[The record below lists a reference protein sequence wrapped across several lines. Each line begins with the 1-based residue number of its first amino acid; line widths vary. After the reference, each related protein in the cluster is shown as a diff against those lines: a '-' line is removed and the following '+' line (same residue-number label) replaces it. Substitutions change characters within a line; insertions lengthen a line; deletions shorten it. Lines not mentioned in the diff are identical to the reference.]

1 MPTAGPILKQLYPGS
16 LLKRLSTSPGRE
28 HEQAFIRLVIG
39 IVVFFL
45 TYYSHI
51 DKPSILFSVS
61 TLVTIYT
68 LFGVL
73 ILGWIYLQPR
83 KNSFRYVLSNTVDI
97 ISLSYA
103 MYLGEEMGA
112 ALYPLYLW
120 VTFGYGFRFGIKY
133 LAISS
138 VLSIIGFVIVYSSTF
153 FWQQYPILFTG
164 MLVGLILLPIYASTL
179 LRRLTEAVKNAE
191 IANKAKSQFLA
202 NMSHELRTPLS
213 GITGSSDLLKNTVL
227 TTEQQEYANTIDY
240 SINALL
246 SLIESILDLSKIE
259 EGKITR
265 NKIDFD
271 LHHILNITTRML
283 THHAKQ
289 KGLSLNLQIEPDI
302 PYQLFGDADHLRQVL
317 INLIGNAIKYTDFG
331 GVHVR
336 VSLKENIDH
345 ECNILFE
352 VIDTGCGISAV
363 DQKSIFNRFTQVDES
378 DTRSHSGTGLGTAIA
393 KEIVELLDG
402 SIGVKS
408 EPEHGSTF
416 WFTLPFIK
424 QQTIDISNNKDLT
437 QAKILAIANKDNTLL
452 DLIDSLEGWGTDL
465 ADTDSASDAFKML
478 TQASSEHEPF
488 HAIIITKPL
497 IDIDALQFVQ
507 SIRTRPDIS
516 NIILILVANKLDE
529 TTHSKLLNT
538 GFNFI
543 FNNPINKSLLFNAI
557 HASPLLGSHDS
568 NIEDFS
574 SYFMHS
580 KMVKQYHILLADD
593 NETNQRVIRRILEHG
608 GHSVSVVE
616 NGERA
621 LDALERETFDICII
635 DMHMP
640 VMGGLQAIKLF
651 RFMYPKN
658 TMPFV
663 MLTANA
669 TTEAVQQCK
678 EVGVDVYLTKPI
690 RSHTL
695 LDTIAKIE
703 PNQSQNTNNENKL
716 VIPTTI
722 RQPNIDT
729 PDSSDILNPDV
740 INDLKMLDENNT
752 FLFDLIQG
760 FVKDGNAL
768 LLRLDN
774 STHDQYHEFTEAAH
788 AFKGNAGSVGAVK
801 LYKVCMH
808 AQKIS
813 ESEYRQNATQH
824 LNQIRKDFL
833 RTQYAL
839 WHQAHQVDSG
849 QLRD

>member
-1 MPTAGPILKQLYPGS
+1 MSTARPIVSRQQLRS
-16 LLKRLSTSPGRE
+16 FFKRLSQSPGRE
-28 HEQAFIRLVIG
+28 HEQAFIRLAFGPTIFLLTILFHSESPEIITNITIEAIFYTIAG
-39 IVVFFL
+39 IVVL
-45 TYYSHI
+45 S
-51 DKPSILFSVS
+51 
-61 TLVTIYT
+61 
-68 LFGVL
+68 
-73 ILGWIYLQPR
+73 WIYIQPR
-83 KNSFRYVLSNTVDI
+83 KITTRYI
-97 ISLSYA
+97 ISNIVDVIALSYA
-103 MYLGEEMGA
+103 MYLGEEIGA

-120 VTFGYGFRFGIKY
+120 LTFGYGFRFGIKY

-138 VLSIIGFVIVYSSTF
+138 VFSIIGFVIVYLTSS
-153 FWQQYPILFTG
+153 FWQQYPILFSG
-164 MLVGLILLPIYASTL
+164 MLGGLILLPLYASTL
-179 LRRLTEAVKNAE
+179 LRRLTIAVNNAE

-227 TTEQQEYANTIDY
+227 TAEQKEYADTIDY

-265 NKIDFD
+265 NKIEFD
-271 LHHILNITTRML
+271 LHHLLNITTRML

-289 KGLSLNLQIEPDI
+289 KGLSLNLQVEPDI

-336 VSLKENIDH
+336 VTLQEKTTDT
-345 ECNILFE
+345 CNILFE
-352 VIDTGCGISAV
+352 VIDTGCGISRI
-363 DQKSIFNRFTQVDES
+363 DQESIFNRFTQADDSE
-378 DTRSHSGTGLGTAIA
+378 TRRHGGTGLGTAIA

-402 SIGVKS
+402 NIGVKS
-408 EPEHGSTF
+408 EPENGSTF
-416 WFTLPFIK
+416 WFTLPFK
-424 QQTIDISNNKDLT
+424 QKTVDININKDLT

-452 DLIDSLEGWGTDL
+452 DLIDSLESWGTDL
-465 ADTDSASDAFKML
+465 IDTDSASDAFKML
-478 TQASSEHEPF
+478 TRASSEHDPF

-507 SIRTRPDIS
+507 SIRSRPDLS
-516 NIILILVANKLDE
+516 NVILILVANKLDE

-543 FNNPINKSLLFNAI
+543 FNNPANKSLLFNAI
-557 HASPLLGSHDS
+557 HASPLLGAHD
-568 NIEDFS
+568 NNVEDFS

-608 GHSVSVVE
+608 GHTVSVVE

-621 LDALERETFDICII
+621 LDALEKEVFDICII

-695 LDTIAKIE
+695 LNTIAAIE
-703 PNQSQNTNNENKL
+703 PNQSANENAENKL
-716 VIPTTI
+716 VMPTSI
-722 RQPNIDT
+722 RAPNIDI

-774 STHDQYHEFTEAAH
+774 NTHDNYHEFTEAAH

-801 LYKVCMH
+801 LYKVCMQ
-808 AQKIS
+808 AQKLS
-813 ESEYRQNATQH
+813 ETQYRQNATQH

-839 WHQAHQVDSG
+839 WHQAHQVDSN
-849 QLRD
+849 QQRD

>member
-1 MPTAGPILKQLYPGS
+1 MSSAGSILNHLHPRAFF
-16 LLKRLSTSPGRE
+16 KRLSQSPGRE
-28 HEQAFIRLVIG
+28 HEQAFLRLVIG
-39 IVVFFL
+39 VVVFIL
-45 TYYSHI
+45 T
-51 DKPSILFSVS
+51 ILFHVDEPTIIFNVS
-61 TLVTIYT
+61 TQIILYTIVGLV
-68 LFGVL
+68 
-73 ILGWIYLQPR
+73 ILGWIYFHPK
-83 KNSFRYVLSNTVDI
+83 KNTTRYIISNTIDI
-97 ISLSYA
+97 IGLSYA
-103 MYLGEEMGA
+103 MYLGEELGA

-120 VTFGYGFRFGIKY
+120 VTFGYGFRFGIHH

-138 VLSIIGFVIVYSSTF
+138 VLSIIGFITVYLTSS
-153 FWQQYPILFTG
+153 FWQQYPTLFSG
-164 MLVGLILLPIYASTL
+164 MLGGLILLPIYASTL
-179 LRRLTEAVKNAE
+179 LRRLTAAVKNAE

-227 TTEQQEYANTIDY
+227 TAEQKEYANTIDY

-265 NKIDFD
+265 NQIEFD
-271 LHHILNITTRML
+271 LHHLLNITTRML

-289 KGLSLNLQIEPDI
+289 KGLSLNLQVEPDI
-302 PYQLFGDADHLRQVL
+302 PYQLIGDADHLRQIL

-336 VSLKENIDH
+336 VSLKENSHDDC
-345 ECNILFE
+345 EILFE
-352 VIDTGCGISAV
+352 VIDTGCGISKA
-363 DQKSIFNRFTQVDES
+363 DQKTIFNRFTQVDES
-378 DTRSHSGTGLGTAIA
+378 DTRGHGGTGLGTAIA

-402 SIGVKS
+402 SIGVSS
-408 EPEHGSTF
+408 EPENGSTF
-416 WFTLPFIK
+416 WFTLPFK
-424 QQTIDISNNKDLT
+424 RQVVDITTNKDLST
-437 QAKILAIANKDNTLL
+437 AKILAISNKDNVLV
-452 DLIDSLEGWGTDL
+452 DLINAIEDWGTDL
-465 ADTDSASDAFKML
+465 VDTDSASDAFKLL
-478 TQASSEHEPF
+478 TRAASEHDPF
-488 HAIIITKPL
+488 HAVVITKPL

-507 SIRTRPDIS
+507 SIRTRPELN
-516 NIILILVANKLDE
+516 NIILILLANNLDE
-529 TTHSKLLNT
+529 DTHTKLLNT

-543 FNNPINKSLLFNAI
+543 FNNPVNKSLLFNAI
-557 HASPLLGSHDS
+557 HASPLLGAHD
-568 NIEDFS
+568 NNVEDFS

-621 LDALERETFDICII
+621 LDALEKETFDICII

-703 PNQSQNTNNENKL
+703 PNQTASTGEENKL
-716 VIPTTI
+716 LMPTTI

-729 PDSSDILNPDV
+729 ADSSDILNHDV

-774 STHDQYHEFTEAAH
+774 STHDQYQEFTEAAH

-801 LYKVCMH
+801 LYKVCMQ

-813 ESEYRQNATQH
+813 ESEYKQNATQH

-833 RTQYAL
+833 RSQYAL
-839 WHQAHQVDSG
+839 WHQAHQVDSN
-849 QLRD
+849 QNRD

>member
-1 MPTAGPILKQLYPGS
+1 MPTAGSFLKHLH
-16 LLKRLSTSPGRE
+16 LRTVLKRLATSPGRE
-28 HEQAFIRLVIG
+28 HEQAFIRLVFGPTI
-39 IVVFFL
+39 FL
-45 TYYSHI
+45 IT
-51 DKPSILFSVS
+51 ILFHSDS
-61 TLVTIYT
+61 QNILSNITIEAIVYSIAGVII
-68 LFGVL
+68 LF
-73 ILGWIYLQPR
+73 WIYIQPK
-83 KNSFRYVLSNTVDI
+83 KNSARYI
-97 ISLSYA
+97 ISNIVDVVALSYA
-103 MYLGEEMGA
+103 MYLGEELGA

-120 VTFGYGFRFGIKY
+120 ITFGYGFRFGIKY

-138 VLSIIGFVIVYSSTF
+138 ILSIVGFIFVYSGTI
-153 FWQQYPILFTG
+153 FWQQYPILFSG
-164 MLVGLILLPIYASTL
+164 MLGGLILLPIYASTL
-179 LRRLTEAVKNAE
+179 LHRLTKAVKNAE

-227 TTEQQEYANTIDY
+227 TAEQQEYANTIDY

-271 LHHILNITTRML
+271 LHHLLNITTRML

-289 KGLSLNLQIEPDI
+289 RGLSLNLQIEPNI

-336 VSLKENIDH
+336 VSLKEKIDT
-345 ECNILFE
+345 ECTILFE
-352 VIDTGCGISAV
+352 VIDTGCGISTA
-363 DQKSIFNRFTQVDES
+363 DQQTIFNRFSQVDES
-378 DTRSHSGTGLGTAIA
+378 DTRSHSGAGLGTAIA

-402 SIGVKS
+402 TIGVAS

-416 WFTLPFIK
+416 WFTLPFK
-424 QQTIDISNNKDLT
+424 QQAIDISNNNDLT
-437 QAKILAIANKDNTLL
+437 QAKILAVANKDNTLL

-465 ADTDSASDAFKML
+465 IDTDSASDAFKML
-478 TQASSEHEPF
+478 TSASSEHEPF

-507 SIRTRPDIS
+507 SIRTRPELS
-516 NIILILVANKLDE
+516 NIILILLANKLDE

-543 FNNPINKSLLFNAI
+543 FNKPVNKSLLFNAI
-557 HASPLLGSHDS
+557 HASPLLGVHDS
-568 NIEDFS
+568 NVEDFS

-580 KMVKQYHILLADD
+580 KMVKKYHILLADD

-608 GHSVSVVE
+608 GHSVAVVE

-621 LDALERETFDICII
+621 LDALEKETYDICII

-669 TTEAVQQCK
+669 STDAVQQCK

-695 LDTIAKIE
+695 LDAIAKIE
-703 PNQSQNTNNENKL
+703 PNQSGTSDKENKL
-716 VIPTTI
+716 LIPTAI

-729 PDSSDILNPDV
+729 PDTSDILNPDV
-740 INDLKMLDENNT
+740 INDLKMLDQNNT

-774 STHDQYHEFTEAAH
+774 STHNQYHEFTEAAH

-801 LYKVCMH
+801 LYQVCMQ

-813 ESEYRQNATQH
+813 ESDYRQNATQH

-833 RTQYAL
+833 RSQYAL
-839 WHQAHQVDSG
+839 WHQAHQVDSNR
-849 QLRD
+849 QRD

>member
-1 MPTAGPILKQLYPGS
+1 MPAAGSILSHFHPRS
-16 LLKRLSTSPGRE
+16 FFKRLSKSPGRE
-28 HEQAFIRLVIG
+28 HEQAFIRLAFGPVIFILTILLHSDPSKIIYYMTAEVILYAIAG
-39 IVVFFL
+39 IF
-45 TYYSHI
+45 
-51 DKPSILFSVS
+51 
-61 TLVTIYT
+61 
-68 LFGVL
+68 
-73 ILGWIYLQPR
+73 ILGWIYLQPI
-83 KNSFRYVLSNTVDI
+83 KNTLRYI
-97 ISLSYA
+97 ISNIIDVLALSYA
-103 MYLGEEMGA
+103 MYLGDEVGA
-112 ALYPLYLW
+112 ALYPLFLW
-120 VTFGYGFRFGIKY
+120 LSFGYGFRFGIKH
-133 LAISS
+133 LAIGSI
-138 VLSIIGFVIVYSSTF
+138 LSIAGFVAVFLTSP
-153 FWQQYPILFTG
+153 FWQTYPILFSG
-164 MLVGLILLPIYASTL
+164 MVGGLILLPLYASTL
-179 LRRLTEAVKNAE
+179 LRRLTEAVQNAE

-227 TTEQQEYANTIDY
+227 TTEQKEYADTIDY

-265 NKIDFD
+265 NKIEFD
-271 LHHILNITTRML
+271 LHHLLNITTRML

-289 KGLSLNLQIEPDI
+289 KGLSLNLQVEPDI
-302 PYQLFGDADHLRQVL
+302 PYQLIGDADHLRQIL

-336 VSLKENIDH
+336 VSLKESSED
-345 ECNILFE
+345 ECYILFE
-352 VIDTGCGISAV
+352 VIDTGCGISKV
-363 DQKSIFNRFTQVDES
+363 DQKSIFNRFTQADDSE
-378 DTRSHSGTGLGTAIA
+378 TRRHGGTGLGTAIA

-402 SIGVKS
+402 TIGVSS
-408 EPEHGSTF
+408 EPENGSTF
-416 WFTLPFIK
+416 WFTLPFTR
-424 QQTIDISNNKDLT
+424 QEVDIDKNKDLST
-437 QAKILAIANKDNTLL
+437 AKILAIANKDNVLI
-452 DLIDSLEGWGTDL
+452 DLIDCLDGWGTDL
-465 ADTDSASDAFKML
+465 IDTDSASDAFKML
-478 TQASSEHEPF
+478 THAASEHDPF
-488 HAIIITKPL
+488 HAIIISKPL

-507 SIRTRPDIS
+507 SIRTRPELN
-516 NIILILVANKLDE
+516 NIVLVLLANNLDE
-529 TTHSKLLNT
+529 STHSKLLNT

-543 FNNPINKSLLFNAI
+543 FNNPVNKSLLFNAI
-557 HASPLLGSHDS
+557 HASPLLGAHD
-568 NIEDFS
+568 NNVEDFS

-608 GHSVSVVE
+608 GHTVAVVE

-621 LDALERETFDICII
+621 LDALEKETFDICII

-695 LDTIAKIE
+695 LDTIATIE
-703 PNQSQNTNNENKL
+703 PNQREKTDGEKMSI
-716 VIPTTI
+716 IPANI
-722 RQPNIDT
+722 RQPNIET

-801 LYKVCMH
+801 LYKVCMQ
-808 AQKIS
+808 AQKLS
-813 ESEYRQNATQH
+813 ETEYKQNATQH

-839 WHQAHQVDSG
+839 WHQAHQVDSN
-849 QLRD
+849 QKRD

>member
-1 MPTAGPILKQLYPGS
+1 MSAPEPNINHSHLRS
-16 LLKRLSTSPGRE
+16 FIKRISKSPGRE
-28 HEQAFIRLVIG
+28 HEQAFIRLAFG
-39 IVVFFL
+39 
-45 TYYSHI
+45 
-51 DKPSILFSVS
+51 PSIFLLTILFHSESPVIIS
-61 TLVTIYT
+61 NITIEAILYT
-68 LFGVL
+68 ITGIFV
-73 ILGWIYLQPR
+73 LGWIYLQPR
-83 KNSFRYVLSNTVDI
+83 KITTRYI
-97 ISLSYA
+97 ISNAVDVIALSYA
-103 MYLGEEMGA
+103 MYLGEEIGA

-120 VTFGYGFRFGIKY
+120 LTFGYGFRFGIKY
-133 LAISS
+133 LAISTIF
-138 VLSIIGFVIVYSSTF
+138 SIIGFIMVYLAST
-153 FWQQYPILFTG
+153 FWQQYPILFSG
-164 MLVGLILLPIYASTL
+164 MLAGLIFLPLYASTL
-179 LRRLTEAVKNAE
+179 LRRLTVAVKTAE

-227 TTEQQEYANTIDY
+227 TAEQKEYADTIDY

-265 NKIDFD
+265 SQIDFD
-271 LHHILNITTRML
+271 LHHLLNITTRML

-289 KGLSLNLQIEPDI
+289 KGLTLNLQIEPDI

-336 VSLKENIDH
+336 VSLQEKNNDN
-345 ECNILFE
+345 CNILFE
-352 VIDTGCGISAV
+352 VIDTGCGISRL
-363 DQKSIFNRFTQVDES
+363 DQKTIFNRFTQAD
-378 DTRSHSGTGLGTAIA
+378 DTETRRHSGTGLGTAIA
-393 KEIVELLDG
+393 KEIVELLEG
-402 SIGVKS
+402 NIGVES
-408 EPEHGSTF
+408 EPENGSTF
-416 WFTLPFIK
+416 WFTLPFK
-424 QQTIDISNNKDLT
+424 QQSIDVNNNTDLT
-437 QAKILAIANKDNTLL
+437 QAKILAISNKDNTLL
-452 DLIDSLEGWGTDL
+452 DLIDSFESWGTDL
-465 ADTDSASDAFKML
+465 IDTDSASDAFKIL
-478 TQASSEHEPF
+478 TRAASEHNPF

-507 SIRTRPDIS
+507 SIRTRPDLS

-529 TTHSKLLNT
+529 ATHSKLINT

-543 FNNPINKSLLFNAI
+543 FNDPVNKSLLFNAI
-557 HASPLLGSHDS
+557 HASPLLGALDD
-568 NIEDFS
+568 NVEDFS

-580 KMVKQYHILLADD
+580 KMVKQYNILLADD

-608 GHSVSVVE
+608 GHTVSVVE

-621 LDALERETFDICII
+621 LDALEKETFDICII

-640 VMGGLQAIKLF
+640 VMGGLQAVKLF
-651 RFMYPKN
+651 RFMYPN
-658 TMPFV
+658 NFMPFV

-678 EVGVDVYLTKPI
+678 EVGIDVYLTKPI

-695 LDTIAKIE
+695 LNTIAAIE
-703 PNQSQNTNNENKL
+703 PSQSTGSNEKNKL
-716 VIPTTI
+716 VMPMKL
-722 RQPNIDT
+722 RPPHIDT
-729 PDSSDILNPDV
+729 PDPDDILNPDV

-801 LYKVCMH
+801 LYKVCMQ
-808 AQKIS
+808 AQKLS
-813 ESEYRQNATQH
+813 ETEYKQNATLH

-833 RTQYAL
+833 RSQYAL
-839 WHQAHQVDSG
+839 WHQAHQPDSD
-849 QLRD
+849 QQRD